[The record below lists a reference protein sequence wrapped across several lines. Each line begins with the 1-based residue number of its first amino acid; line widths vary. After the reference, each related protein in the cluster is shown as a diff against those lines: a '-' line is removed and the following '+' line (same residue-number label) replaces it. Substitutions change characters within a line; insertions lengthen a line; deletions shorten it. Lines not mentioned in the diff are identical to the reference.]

1 MSTHNSAAQ
10 VAAGAAALPSTP
22 KTEAFTAYLEAKKRD
37 EAMNT
42 TVNKAQDAIKF
53 NQEHHPMPNATGGRD
68 VRDFLFAV
76 SDEADQLHDGMNAM
90 LALAHL
96 VEVAD
101 DRNAPP
107 PQHLAALIQM
117 TGEALQ
123 HRTAALQAA
132 TAAQIDAL
140 KAANSQG
147 GEA

>member
-53 NQEHHPMPNATGGRD
+53 KQEHHSQPNANGVLVGRN
-68 VRDFLFAV
+68 FLFEV
-76 SDEADQLHDGMNAM
+76 SDEADQLHQGISAV
-90 LALAHL
+90 LALAHF

-107 PQHLAALIQM
+107 PQYLAALIQM